1 MVSQI
6 TEMGQWPLAIS
17 FALLATVLPY
27 LFSPTGLG
35 GLPASQ
41 AAVTATIEPAVAAAL
56 GIVVFHEGVS
66 MLKLTGIVLVLAS
79 VAVMSRQNEKE

>member
-1 MVSQI
+1 
-6 TEMGQWPLAIS
+6 
-17 FALLATVLPY
+17 
-27 LFSPTGLG
+27 
-35 GLPASQ
+35 
-41 AAVTATIEPAVAAAL
+41 VAAAL